1 MTQDYI
7 PFAQIVVEIGR
18 LCKQRSTGTLFIATK
33 ANHSAQLVLDKGE
46 IVFVFFSS
54 KRGEEAL
61 ALMSTIRDGRFRFQ
75 EGGVIPRR
83 MALPPTE
90 AILETLE
97 RGAAGAPSSG
107 ESRNKTL
114 GESRNKTQAVIGLTG
129 EQQEILQ
136 SSLAECIG
144 PMAAIICEDHLGS
157 SRPFAEIVD
166 ALAAEIPSPG
176 QAKKF
181 RELVTAKLG

>member
-46 IVFVFFSS
+46 IVFIFFSS

-75 EGGVIPRR
+75 EGGVVPRR

-90 AILETLE
+90 AILEMLE
-97 RGAAGAPSSG
+97 RGSAKVPSSTENSSG
-107 ESRNKTL
+107 KPQVVAGLNGST
-114 GESRNKTQAVIGLTG
+114 GLTG
-129 EQQEILQ
+129 EQQEALQ
-136 SSLAECIG
+136 SCLAECIG

-157 SRPFAEIVD
+157 ARPFAEIVD

-181 RELVTAKLG
+181 RELVAARLE